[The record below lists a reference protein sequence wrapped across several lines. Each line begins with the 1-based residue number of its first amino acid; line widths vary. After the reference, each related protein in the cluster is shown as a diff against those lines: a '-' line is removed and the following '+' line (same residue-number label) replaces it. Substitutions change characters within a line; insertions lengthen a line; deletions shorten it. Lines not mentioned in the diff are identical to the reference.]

1 MASPA
6 PASVK
11 SGIAITDL
19 LIGIAPHRPSLPRL
33 STGTSAERANT
44 SISPLLDCVVTINS
58 YQAINYFLSGK
69 VPQRMGNA
77 HSNMVPYQVFRCKEG
92 DVIVAVGNDTQYAA
106 FCGVIGRPDLAEDA
120 RFTTAAQRN
129 RNRETLIPQIAEAML
144 ARTMTEWV
152 TLMEV
157 ANVPCGPIYNMK
169 QVFEDPQVR
178 HRDMQLVL
186 EHNSG
191 SKAPSLANPIRFSDT
206 PIRYQRSAP
215 TWVNT
220 PTGFCRTCLP
230 FSRDHRRLEGAGRD
244 LIVVPKTK
252 LKETRCCIPQRCFS
266 WLLPCSPCQMPRP
279 QRISPSA
286 WSCHIRR
293 AAQRI
298 RSPGW

>member
-129 RNRETLIPQIAEAML
+129 RKSGDADSPDCRGDAGQNHDGMGDADGSGERALRPDLQHEAGVRRPAGQASGHAARSGTQQRFESPIACESDSLLRYADSLPTLRANLGEHTDRVLQDML
-144 ARTMTEWV
+144 AF
-152 TLMEV
+152 
-157 ANVPCGPIYNMK
+157 
-169 QVFEDPQVR
+169 Q
-178 HRDMQLVL
+178 
-186 EHNSG
+186 
-191 SKAPSLANPIRFSDT
+191 
-206 PIRYQRSAP
+206 
-215 TWVNT
+215 
-220 PTGFCRTCLP
+220 
-230 FSRDHRRLEGAGRD
+230 
-244 LIVVPKTK
+244 
-252 LKETRCCIPQRCFS
+252 
-266 WLLPCSPCQMPRP
+266 PRP
-279 QRISPSA
+279 STP
-286 WSCHIRR
+286 
-293 AAQRI
+293 
-298 RSPGW
+298 